1 MRRRRLPNEKTSV
14 GCRRP
19 PKRNQKNTGRRHPR
33 ALGSRRYC
41 GKTATLRWGIA
52 FSGCSRRLPFSCLC
66 CEAFH
71 FSGVFSHSFQHTR
84 FSGGHVG
91 AGVCVCL
98 ISRAVRRAARIL
110 SACVR
115 VGCGCTYMATAL
127 LFGGALFLTYPTRKC
142 VCVCVCVC
150 VVCVCVCKR
159 TSVKWAL

>member
-1 MRRRRLPNEKTSV
+1 MQNGSCRVLPNSGLIGRNAKWFSARRWLGSVADYLLSCAVLFFPFHRTTRRRRLPNEKTSV

-19 PKRNQKNTGRRHPR
+19 PKRTQKNTGGRHPR

-98 ISRAVRRAARIL
+98 ISRSVRRAARIL
-110 SACVR
+110 
-115 VGCGCTYMATAL
+115 
-127 LFGGALFLTYPTRKC
+127 
-142 VCVCVCVC
+142 
-150 VVCVCVCKR
+150 
-159 TSVKWAL
+159 